1 MKFNYRL
8 LNILMFLGIIIL
20 LIFIFPYVQSFI
32 NQLLLAILPLIL
44 AFALAYTLNPLI
56 NLLEHIKIPRFF
68 GIFLVYAL
76 TVIFV
81 IYLIFGIIKPALD
94 DLGNISQGIQNI
106 MVEIGKATGLNTT
119 DVTNYIISI
128 VQDIQFEINSF
139 FTATEGKAED
149 VWYAIIAGAVIVVVG
164 IIILFNF
171 PKMRDKAKVYLG
183 ENVKP
188 KTYEYIKTL
197 DHELTKYLW
206 SEVIIAAVQFV
217 EYAGLML
224 ILSIFFPQFFPLV
237 LLVGFVASV
246 LSLIPYFGGY
256 FSIIFTGIIIM
267 TQPSAALAMIGLG
280 IFTLIFPQIDAYV
293 IEPKIY
299 QTQLKLHP
307 IMTIAFVL
315 LGQAFFGIVG
325 AILSVPVHV
334 IFIVTWKYYKE
345 DFVKGVKKLNSDI

>member
-8 LNILMFLGIIIL
+8 LNILMFLGIAL
-20 LIFIFPYVQSFI
+20 LVIFIFPYVQNFMY
-32 NQLLLAILPLIL
+32 QLLLAILPLIL
-44 AFALAYTLNPLI
+44 AFGVAYTLNPLI
-56 NLLEHIKIPRFF
+56 NFLEKLKIPRFL
-68 GIFLVYAL
+68 GIFLVYSL
-76 TVIFV
+76 TVLFV

-94 DLGNISQGIQNI
+94 DLGNISDGIQNI
-106 MVEIGKATGLNTT
+106 MIEIGKATGLNTT
-119 DVTNYIISI
+119 DVTNYIILI
-128 VQDIQFEINSF
+128 VQDVQFEINSF

-149 VWYAIIAGAVIVVVG
+149 VWYAIISGAVIVVVG

-188 KTYEYIKTL
+188 KTFEFIKTL
-197 DHELTKYLW
+197 DQELTKYLW

-217 EYAGLML
+217 EFTGLML
-224 ILSIFFPQFFPLV
+224 ILSIFFPQFLPLV
-237 LLVGFVASV
+237 LLVGFVASI

-280 IFTLIFPQIDAYV
+280 VFTLIFPQIDAYV

-299 QTQLKLHP
+299 QTQLKLNP